1 MPLAVELAKKFDVT
15 AFDINKSRIKK
26 LKSYIDVNNEISSS
40 KLRSIRNKI
49 NYTDNSFSLGKDN
62 FYIITVPT
70 PINKQKKPDLSLLID
85 ATKSVA
91 KKLKKKMLLSMN
103 YYYPGCTDEVCVPI
117 LEKISGLKVIK
128 DFSCGY
134 SPERINPGDK
144 IRTIDKIDKIISSS
158 DEFGLKKIHFVYKQ
172 IIKAKI
178 IKVENI
184 KVAEGAKIIENTQR
198 DLNIALVN
206 ELLMLFDKLNINF
219 DLCLKSS

>member
-1 MPLAVELAKKFDVT
+1 MQISNLKICIIGLGYVGLPLAVELAKKFDVT

-40 KLRSIRNKI
+40 KLRYIRNKI
-49 NYTDNSFSLGKDN
+49 NYTDNSFSLGKNN

-70 PINKQKKPDLSLLID
+70 PINSQKKPDLSLLID

-91 KKLKKKMLLSMN
+91 KKLKKDVVVYESTT
-103 YYYPGCTDEVCVPI
+103 YPGCTDEVCVPI

-158 DEFGLKKIHFVYKQ
+158 DEFGLKKINFVYKQ

-184 KVAEGAKIIENTQR
+184 KVAGELKLLKIPSEI
-198 DLNIALVN
+198 
-206 ELLMLFDKLNINF
+206 
-219 DLCLKSS
+219 